1 MTLAVNLAN
10 LANFVDSS
18 GQLSASA
25 GLTGTV
31 AVANGGTNATT
42 AAEAQVNLGIQTSA
56 TGSNILATGTEAQRD
71 ATPQQ
76 GYIRFNTDS
85 DSFEGYNGIIW
96 GSIGG
101 GATGGGG
108 DSIFYLNGQLV
119 TANYTIAAGN
129 NAGTFGPV
137 GIASGVT
144 VTIADG
150 SVWSI
155 V

>member
-10 LANFVDSS
+10 HANFIDSA
-18 GQLSASA
+18 GQLSASN

-31 AVANGGTNATT
+31 EVANGGTAATNG
-42 AAEAQVNLGIQTSA
+42 ADAQVNLGIQTSS
-56 TGSNILATGTEAQRD
+56 TGSNILAVGTEAQRD
-71 ATPQQ
+71 ALPDQ

-85 DSFEGYNGIIW
+85 ESFEGYNGTNW

-108 DSIFYLNGQLV
+108 DSIFYLNGQII
-119 TANYTIAAGN
+119 TSNYSIATGY

-137 GIASGVT
+137 GISAGVT
-144 VTIADG
+144 VTVADG
-150 SVWSI
+150 STWSI